1 MTGEIYCFYCIRK
14 ERGQNMKERPREPY
28 RIERI
33 FLGEITAGEMISYIY
48 RSYGGLSAS
57 AGENGGMDPADGCG
71 DREKHFTEA
80 ETGAGR

>member
-1 MTGEIYCFYCIRK
+1 
-14 ERGQNMKERPREPY
+14 MKERPQEPY

-48 RSYGGLSAS
+48 RSYGEASAS
-57 AGENGGMDPADGCG
+57 DRGSNGMDPADGCG

>member
-1 MTGEIYCFYCIRK
+1 
-14 ERGQNMKERPREPY
+14 MKERPQEPY

-57 AGENGGMDPADGCG
+57 AGENGGMETADGCG

>member
-1 MTGEIYCFYCIRK
+1 
-14 ERGQNMKERPREPY
+14 MKERPQEPY

-48 RSYGGLSAS
+48 RSYGGESAS
-57 AGENGGMDPADGCG
+57 DRGSGGTDPAGRRG

>member
-1 MTGEIYCFYCIRK
+1 
-14 ERGQNMKERPREPY
+14 MKERPQEPY

-57 AGENGGMDPADGCG
+57 AGENGGTAPADRCG
-71 DREKHFTEA
+71 ERENDLAEP
-80 ETGAGR
+80 ETGVER

>member
-1 MTGEIYCFYCIRK
+1 
-14 ERGQNMKERPREPY
+14 MKERPQEPY
-28 RIERI
+28 RIERV

-57 AGENGGMDPADGCG
+57 TGENGGTAPAGRCG
-71 DREKHFTEA
+71 EREKHFTEA

>member
-1 MTGEIYCFYCIRK
+1 
-14 ERGQNMKERPREPY
+14 MKERPQEPY

-48 RSYGGLSAS
+48 RSYGGESAS
-57 AGENGGMDPADGCG
+57 DRGSGGTDPAGRRG

-80 ETGAGR
+80 ETGEGR

>member
-1 MTGEIYCFYCIRK
+1 MTGYCFYCIRK
-14 ERGQNMKERPREPY
+14 ERGQNMKERPQEPY

-57 AGENGGMDPADGCG
+57 AGENSGTDPADRCG
-71 DREKHFTEA
+71 GRENHFTDP